1 MSLPSLSMPSRSAA
15 AVCCRLCHHTHHL
28 VVPPAAVLPE
38 DVHLLQTPHLPPPP
52 HLPPLSHHLPPLL
65 HPENHY
71 ATLLPQLLNT
81 ADMCNDVNRI
91 KASYDLLMPKNT
103 MN

>member
-1 MSLPSLSMPSRSAA
+1 MPSRSAV

-38 DVHLLQTPHLPPPP
+38 DVHLLLTPHLSPPLR
-52 HLPPLSHHLPPLL
+52 LPPLSHHLPPHP

-71 ATLLPQLLNT
+71 APLLEQPQNT
-81 ADMCNDVNRI
+81 ADMYNEANRI
-91 KASYDLLMPKNT
+91 
-103 MN
+103 